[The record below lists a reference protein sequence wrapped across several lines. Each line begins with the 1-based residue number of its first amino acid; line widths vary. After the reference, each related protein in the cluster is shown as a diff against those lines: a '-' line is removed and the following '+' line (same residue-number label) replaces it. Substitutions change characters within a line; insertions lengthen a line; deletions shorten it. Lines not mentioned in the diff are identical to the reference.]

1 MLKRWKKYAGLAST
15 FVLVGTLVSCSG
27 GSGGGGG
34 ILSFFLTDSFRD
46 DYRQVWM
53 TLFKI
58 ELRDASTGEYRTAFE
73 SAEGVLF
80 DARRLSDGSGG
91 RFQFLG
97 NGSVASGTYNGV
109 RVSLKD
115 EVILVPVGS
124 TVADP
129 PRTFSSSTPRDGM
142 GRAMLSYDLP
152 VPVTLPGEAFT
163 VVDFDLASFSLDGD
177 GKVVAVLR
185 AGSSNGIDDRSRHEI
200 EDYEGIISGL
210 SSNRFRLSAFNGVS
224 FMVEFDSAT
233 VIFRE
238 SGTGP
243 ASLSN
248 GLRVEVTG
256 FFLPSSG
263 VLRALQIKIEDGNSS
278 ELAEAKGEISD
289 VDLNANRMLLNN
301 IREVE
306 NFQPQGSTLN
316 VVWTEGTL
324 FRRSGEIV
332 NESWLT
338 RFPIAEVKGSYDA
351 TTNTLT
357 AVRITLEDEFG
368 PGAGEAEAR
377 GRIQDPDLVL
387 NRMVLTNLREVEGF
401 TPPGDSIIVTWTEG
415 TVFRRSG
422 NLVTEN
428 ELLNFPFAQVKGH
441 YDSGS
446 NTLQAIRITLED
458 D

>member
-1 MLKRWKKYAGLAST
+1 MWKRCLLFLGWVSLLGG
-15 FVLVGTLVSCSG
+15 VLFGCSG

-34 ILSFFLTDSFRD
+34 ILSFFLSDSFRD

-53 TLFKI
+53 TLYKI
-58 ELRDASTGEYRTAFE
+58 ELRDANTGEYRTAFE
-73 SAEGVLF
+73 SAGGVLF
-80 DARRLSDGSGG
+80 DARRLSDGSGA

-109 RVSLKD
+109 RVALKD
-115 EVILVPVGS
+115 EVVLVPAGS

-129 PRTFSSSTPRDGM
+129 PRTFSPSIPRDAL
-142 GRAMLSYDLP
+142 GRALLSYDLP
-152 VPVTLPGEAFT
+152 APVTLPGETFA
-163 VVDFDLASFSLDGD
+163 VIDFDLASFSLDGN
-177 GKVVAVLR
+177 GNVVAVLR

-200 EDYEGIISGL
+200 EDYEGIVSGL
-210 SSNRFRLSAFNGVS
+210 SGSRFRLSAVNGVS
-224 FMVEFDSAT
+224 FLVEFDSNT

-238 SGTGP
+238 SGAGS

-256 FFLPSSG
+256 FFLPTVG

-278 ELAEAKGEISD
+278 QLAEAKGEISD
-289 VDLNANRMLLNN
+289 VDLNANRMVLNN

-306 NFQPQGSTLN
+306 NFRPQGSTLN
-316 VVWTEGTL
+316 VVWTESTV
-324 FRRSGEIV
+324 FRRSGDIV
-332 NESWLT
+332 NESWLNL
-338 RFPIAEVKGSYDA
+338 FPVAEVKGSYDA
-351 TTNTLT
+351 ATNTLT

-387 NRMVLTNLREVEGF
+387 NRMVLTNLRDVQGF

-415 TVFRRSG
+415 TVFRRRG

-428 ELLNFPFAQVKGH
+428 ELLNFPFAQVKGR
-441 YDSGS
+441 YNAST
-446 NTLQAIRITLED
+446 NTLQAVRITLED